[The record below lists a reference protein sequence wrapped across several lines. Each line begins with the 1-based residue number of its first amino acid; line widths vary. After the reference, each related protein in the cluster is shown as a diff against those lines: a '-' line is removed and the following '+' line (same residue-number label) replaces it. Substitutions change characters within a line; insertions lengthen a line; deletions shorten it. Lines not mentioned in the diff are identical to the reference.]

1 MFKYFSR
8 LMYETQEVLFDSP
21 SIQVWSPVSTHSTKV
36 VCIIDSLI
44 DGEAVCIYKSDIKG
58 LIAVLNAIHAAQPT
72 DDDSRDCD
80 ENNSGV
86 TL

>member
-1 MFKYFSR
+1 
-8 LMYETQEVLFDSP
+8 MYKNQEVLLDSP
-21 SIQVWSPVSTHSTKV
+21 GIQVRSPVSTYPTTV
-36 VCIIDSLI
+36 VCIIDSLV
-44 DGEAVCIYKSDIKG
+44 DGEAVCIYRCDLKA

>member
-1 MFKYFSR
+1 
-8 LMYETQEVLFDSP
+8 MYEIQEVLFDSP
-21 SIQVWSPVSTHSTKV
+21 SIQVWSPVSNRSTEV
-36 VCIIDSLI
+36 VCISNSLI

-58 LIAVLNAIHAAQPT
+58 LIAVLNAIHAAQYT
-72 DDDSRDCD
+72 DDNSRDCI